1 MNVSN
6 EILRSIQSIVKEEIK
21 NAGFDRTRTGIII
34 SEELG
39 GKYTVKID
47 NETYRSVPI
56 VANCYAKRGDVVKVC
71 YPSGNSS
78 QMYIASGRP
87 VIKQPD
93 PPVDPDPL
101 VDTDPPT
108 TLPEIYGVGDI
119 ILTLNTRNPSTRYK
133 GTWER
138 IYDCVLMAAGS
149 KYYAG
154 QTGGYEDAALALH
167 AHPVY
172 GETSD
177 GGVHKHQMSG
187 NWSNEAGSEQGYT
200 FHANR
205 NIDTPKYTLDSGTH
219 THNFNAMADEQ
230 GFSPTGKN
238 IPPYLAVYMW
248 KRVS

>member
-39 GKYTVKID
+39 SKYTVKID

-78 QMYIASGRP
+78 QMYIANGRP

-93 PPVDPDPL
+93 PS
-101 VDTDPPT
+101 DPPT

-119 ILTLNTRNPSTRYK
+119 ILTLDTRNPSTRYK

-154 QTGGYEDAALALH
+154 QTGGYEDAELPLH
-167 AHPVY
+167 IHQVY

-187 NWSNEAGSEQGYT
+187 NWSNGKGSGQGYT
-200 FHANR
+200 FHADR

>member
-39 GKYTVKID
+39 SKYTVKID

-87 VIKQPD
+87 VIIQPEPEPEPD
-93 PPVDPDPL
+93 P
-101 VDTDPPT
+101 PPT

-119 ILTLNTRNPSTRYK
+119 ILTLDTRNPGTRYK

-154 QTGGYEDAALALH
+154 QTGGYEDAELPRHGH
-167 AHPVY
+167 AVY
-172 GETSD
+172 GETSYD
-177 GGVHKHQMSG
+177 GVHKHNVPG
-187 NWSNEAGSEQGYT
+187 YWSNGTGTGQGYT

-205 NIDTPKYTLDSGTH
+205 NVDTPKYTLDSGEH
-219 THNFNAMADEQ
+219 YHNFSTTADDQ
-230 GFSPTGKN
+230 GYSPTGKN